1 MKKETSIELSAP
13 AEAVVAKQLGRPS
26 NPNSKRQAKL
36 AAREAAKAAGTFRKG
51 RPSVA
56 GSKRQAV
63 LAARAEKIAAGIEIK
78 RGRPK
83 AKVVTEDLVTLERG
97 EVEVDTLIVPE
108 EVVEV
113 KAKAK
118 GKKK

>member
-1 MKKETSIELSAP
+1 MKKETAIELSAP

-36 AAREAAKAAGTFRKG
+36 AAREAAKEAGTFKKG

-83 AKVVTEDLVTLERG
+83 AKVVTEDLITLERG
-97 EVEVDTLIVPE
+97 EVDTLIVPE
-108 EVVEV
+108 EVIGV

-118 GKKK
+118 SKKK

>member
-1 MKKETSIELSAP
+1 MKKETAIELSAP

-26 NPNSKRQAKL
+26 NPNSKRQATL
-36 AAREAAKAAGTFRKG
+36 AARAAAKEAGTFKKG

-63 LAARAEKIAAGIEIK
+63 LAARAEKIAAGIEVK

-83 AKVVTEDLVTLERG
+83 VEKTVVSDLVTLEQG
-97 EVEVDTLIVPE
+97 EVEVEDLIIPT
-108 EVVEV
+108 V
-113 KAKAK
+113 KSKS
-118 GKKK
+118 KKK

>member
-1 MKKETSIELSAP
+1 MKKETAIELSAP
-13 AEAVVAKQLGRPS
+13 AEAVVAKKSGRPA

-36 AAREAAKAAGTFRKG
+36 AARAAAKEAGTFKKG

-63 LAARAEKIAAGIEIK
+63 LAARAEKIAAGIEVK

-83 AKVVTEDLVTLERG
+83 FAEVIVTATSDLVTLEQG
-97 EVEVDTLIVPE
+97 EVEVDNLIIPT
-108 EVVEV
+108 V
-113 KAKAK
+113 KSKS
-118 GKKK
+118 KKK

>member
-1 MKKETSIELSAP
+1 MKNETSNTSSAP
-13 AEAVVAKQLGRPS
+13 ATAVVAKQLGRPS

-36 AAREAAKAAGTFRKG
+36 AAREAAKAAGTFKKG

-63 LAARAEKIAAGIEIK
+63 LAARAEKIAAGITVK

-83 AKVVTEDLVTLERG
+83 VAEVLAAVKSDLVTLERG
-97 EVEVDTLIVPE
+97 KSV
-108 EVVEV
+108 
-113 KAKAK
+113 

>member
-83 AKVVTEDLVTLERG
+83 AKVVTEDLITLERG
-97 EVEVDTLIVPE
+97 EVDTLIVPE
-108 EVVEV
+108 EVIEV

-118 GKKK
+118 SKKK

>member
-1 MKKETSIELSAP
+1 MKKETKTSSAP
-13 AEAVVAKQLGRPS
+13 SVVAKKSGRPS

-36 AAREAAKAAGTFRKG
+36 AAREAAKAAGTFKKG

-63 LAARAEKIAAGIEIK
+63 LAARAEKIAAGIEVK

-83 AKVVTEDLVTLERG
+83 TVEVLAAIKSDLVTLERG
-97 EVEVDTLIVPE
+97 EVEVDNLIIPT
-108 EVVEV
+108 V
-113 KAKAK
+113 KSKS
-118 GKKK
+118 KKK

>member
-1 MKKETSIELSAP
+1 MKKETVIELSAP
-13 AEAVVAKQLGRPS
+13 ATAVVAKKSGRPA

-36 AAREAAKAAGTFRKG
+36 AARAAAKEAGTFKKG

-63 LAARAEKIAAGIEIK
+63 LAARAEKIAAGIEVK

-83 AKVVTEDLVTLERG
+83 FAEVIVTATSDLVTLEKG
-97 EVEVDTLIVPE
+97 ESTGKKT
-108 EVVEV
+108 
-113 KAKAK
+113 KAK
-118 GKKK
+118 KK